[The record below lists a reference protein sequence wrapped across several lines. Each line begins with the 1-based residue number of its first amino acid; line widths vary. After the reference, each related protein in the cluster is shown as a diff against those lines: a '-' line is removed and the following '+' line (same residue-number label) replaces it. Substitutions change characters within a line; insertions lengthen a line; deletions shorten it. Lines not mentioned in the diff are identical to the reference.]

1 MGKTAMNRLGRATL
15 GRGTAVVSSPLLIVV
30 IIALAACAGEQARS
44 AESTFVPD
52 ATTAPSPISASTATP
67 SPAVQPEPTASESLA
82 PIVQT
87 VSPTP
92 TPPVTLSSISVPTAT
107 PMAAATQVPTH
118 TPVSAPKPT
127 SIASPTTTHV
137 RVATL
142 QPTAKSFPTAAPTS
156 SPPPR
161 PTETPVAL
169 PTLADLQSVVLE
181 ITNVRRERAG
191 VPALLLGTNA
201 AAQVHA
207 ESARDGCFTGH
218 WGSDGTTPGMR
229 YALAGGYQVNAENMT
244 GLNYCI
250 QPYENLQRIADLESA
265 VRDAANGLMDS
276 PDHYHIATA
285 GQFKKVNL
293 GIAWDNHIIW
303 LVQQFEGGYVQFQ
316 RLPELKGTQLAFS
329 GRTANGAK
337 TDLDQN
343 GLKVDIY
350 YQPLG
355 LLTRGQLASGYCL
368 DVGEVLGTLI
378 PPAPSGYSYGD
389 LAAVPK
395 TYERCHSPYQTSPTA
410 KAPASYLEAKSQ
422 HDLSRILPNLVHG
435 SDASS
440 VLDTSSSGVADHR
453 TGGVGLSNYLMW
465 KP

>member
-1 MGKTAMNRLGRATL
+1 M
-15 GRGTAVVSSPLLIVV
+15 
-30 IIALAACAGEQARS
+30 
-44 AESTFVPD
+44 
-52 ATTAPSPISASTATP
+52 
-67 SPAVQPEPTASESLA
+67 
-82 PIVQT
+82 
-87 VSPTP
+87 
-92 TPPVTLSSISVPTAT
+92 
-107 PMAAATQVPTH
+107 
-118 TPVSAPKPT
+118 
-127 SIASPTTTHV
+127 
-137 RVATL
+137 
-142 QPTAKSFPTAAPTS
+142 
-156 SPPPR
+156 
-161 PTETPVAL
+161 
-169 PTLADLQSVVLE
+169 
-181 ITNVRRERAG
+181 
-191 VPALLLGTNA
+191 LGTNA

-218 WGSDGTTPGMR
+218 WGSDGTTPEMR

-293 GIAWDNHIIW
+293 GIAWDTHIIW

-337 TDLDQN
+337 TGLDQN

-422 HDLSRILPNLVHG
+422 HDLSRILPNLVWTHPVHFVITDRWDVDET
-435 SDASS
+435 SFYVSADIED
-440 VLDTSSSGVADHR
+440 VLDIKGSGVYQLILWGSVNGITRVIADYWVFHKEEIPDNY
-453 TGGVGLSNYLMW
+453 GGT
-465 KP
+465 